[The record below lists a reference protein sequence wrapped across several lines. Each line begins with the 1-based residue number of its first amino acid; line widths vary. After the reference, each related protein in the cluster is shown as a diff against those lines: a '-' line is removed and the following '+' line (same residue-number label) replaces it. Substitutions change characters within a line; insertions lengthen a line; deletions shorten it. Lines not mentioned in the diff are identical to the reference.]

1 MSKNFYEKF
10 GVRRSQK
17 RKDIV
22 TADQVELAREGFGLK
37 KNEMAELMNL
47 TSVSYSEGLKKGTFL
62 LFRYYAALDAIE
74 CVALN
79 KALRDVV
86 KLHEL
91 RTGNQIMLTKDDLEA
106 SGSNDDDLE

>member
-1 MSKNFYEKF
+1 MSRKFYEKF
-10 GVRRSQK
+10 GVKRSQK

-22 TADQVELAREGFGLK
+22 MANEVESAREAFGLK
-37 KNEMAELMNL
+37 KNEMAELMGI
-47 TSVSYSEGLKKGTFL
+47 SAVRYSICLEQNSFL

-91 RTGNQIMLTKDDLEA
+91 RTGNSLLNNKDDTEEV
-106 SGSNDDDLE
+106 SSND